1 VRGPP
6 PARYQCG
13 VEHTSGRADREALV
27 RSALD
32 VVTAQA
38 RRYRVWRMQRADLQQ
53 AGMVGLLVAAGR
65 FDPGRGVPF
74 RAFATH
80 WVRKE
85 IQRAIAEQEFAAAV
99 PATAIGSL
107 VALRGL
113 LARDRTDIDV
123 AAAALGISPGTAV
136 ALYRQLPA
144 IIQPADDEDDPL
156 AAALPGS
163 AFPDPE
169 AAAVAA
175 STGAVLRQALAA
187 LDRPVAEALV
197 LRYGLDGGPER
208 SLREVARILG
218 RSDHTV
224 RALVERGHHVLR
236 EVMT

>member
-1 VRGPP
+1 
-6 PARYQCG
+6 
-13 VEHTSGRADREALV
+13 VEHTSGRAEREALV

-85 IQRAIAEQEFAAAV
+85 IQRAVAEQEFAAAV
-99 PATAIGSL
+99 PATAVGSL

-144 IIQPADDEDDPL
+144 VTQPADDDDDDPL
-156 AAALPGS
+156 AGALPGS

-169 AAAVAA
+169 TAAVAA
-175 STGAVLRQALAA
+175 GTGAVLRRALAA

-224 RALVERGHHVLR
+224 RALVERGHRVLR